1 MALARSGRKERQ
13 RGRAPGAEAAPG
25 PAGLTSRSEE
35 RATPPRSG
43 HCPAPRPPPPGPSP
57 PVRPCC
63 AAGPEARERPVTVGR
78 GRRCPLGIQ
87 IPDSASPTGHTLP
100 QPVPQATHCSPSLS
114 LDTANGDAPV
124 SHSASHVGPPGLGV
138 GAAVPRPCP
147 GARPA
152 GAGSHGQWAA
162 IATKS
167 RGARVHRL
175 QGTRL
180 GPPTPS
186 IHSGE
191 HRKRR
196 VHCPHPRAA
205 RGVGAV
211 PRDTHLRA
219 RGPGTGTKRGCRGTP
234 QSERLRRRSVETR
247 RGEGCGAPGPG
258 GGPASKGPRQV
269 SRPRPWPR
277 GPADWPGVR
286 PLQASV
292 APRPPPPGKANPGS
306 WPRRAAHPA
315 GVEGGAVLVP
325 GAPGARAGPLHQ
337 TCGESARHLAP
348 PGSRPTPSPSPSPRR
363 RLGPSAATPLPS
375 AVARTPWRGIWVPG
389 SEAPA
394 RGRGGHSCPSA
405 SVLVPTTRC
414 WAVCAGQCP

>member
-13 RGRAPGAEAAPG
+13 RGRAAGAEAAPG

-35 RATPPRSG
+35 RATLPRSG

-63 AAGPEARERPVTVGR
+63 AAGPEPRERRVTVG
-78 GRRCPLGIQ
+78 GSRRCPLGIQ

-100 QPVPQATHCSPSLS
+100 RPVPQATHCSPSLS

-162 IATKS
+162 IATES
-167 RGARVHRL
+167 RGARVHHL

-191 HRKRR
+191 QPKA
-196 VHCPHPRAA
+196 PSALPAPRGRAGCGGRA
-205 RGVGAV
+205 
-211 PRDTHLRA
+211 PRHSPPSP
-219 RGPGTGTKRGCRGTP
+219 GPRNGDE
-234 QSERLRRRSVETR
+234 ERL
-247 RGEGCGAPGPG
+247 
-258 GGPASKGPRQV
+258 
-269 SRPRPWPR
+269 PW
-277 GPADWPGVR
+277 D
-286 PLQASV
+286 
-292 APRPPPPGKANPGS
+292 
-306 WPRRAAHPA
+306 
-315 GVEGGAVLVP
+315 
-325 GAPGARAGPLHQ
+325 
-337 TCGESARHLAP
+337 
-348 PGSRPTPSPSPSPRR
+348 SP
-363 RLGPSAATPLPS
+363 
-375 AVARTPWRGIWVPG
+375 
-389 SEAPA
+389 E
-394 RGRGGHSCPSA
+394 
-405 SVLVPTTRC
+405 
-414 WAVCAGQCP
+414 

>member
-1 MALARSGRKERQ
+1 MVSGLQ
-13 RGRAPGAEAAPG
+13 
-25 PAGLTSRSEE
+25 
-35 RATPPRSG
+35 
-43 HCPAPRPPPPGPSP
+43 SP
-57 PVRPCC
+57 P
-63 AAGPEARERPVTVGR
+63 
-78 GRRCPLGIQ
+78 
-87 IPDSASPTGHTLP
+87 
-100 QPVPQATHCSPSLS
+100 
-114 LDTANGDAPV
+114 
-124 SHSASHVGPPGLGV
+124 
-138 GAAVPRPCP
+138 
-147 GARPA
+147 
-152 GAGSHGQWAA
+152 SHGAPEST
-162 IATKS
+162 IC
-167 RGARVHRL
+167 RGPGWVH
-175 QGTRL
+175 QH
-180 GPPTPS
+180 PPSTPVNN
-186 IHSGE
+186 
-191 HRKRR
+191 RKCR
-196 VHCPHPRAA
+196 VHCPHLGAA

-247 RGEGCGAPGPG
+247 RGEGCRAPGPG
-258 GGPASKGPRQV
+258 GGAASKGPRQV

-306 WPRRAAHPA
+306 RPRKAAHPA

-348 PGSRPTPSPSPSPRR
+348 PGSRPAPSPSPSPRR

-394 RGRGGHSCPSA
+394 RGRRGHSCPSA
-405 SVLVPTTRC
+405 SILVPTTRC
-414 WAVCAGQCP
+414 WAVCAGRCP